1 VYEKVF
7 YLEISKL
14 IRTFANINMKNKIY
28 FTRRGKLK
36 SGLEL
41 NLLNKTVGSN
51 EIEVILNMVDEYE
64 KDNVD
69 TIEKLKRDKKV
80 ELNKINGALRQT
92 INAHGDITKILIGS
106 ASKRIYGSLLT
117 SEKPKQTL
125 LEKILTWIK

>member
-41 NLLNKTVGSN
+41 NLLNKTVGSS
-51 EIEVILNMVDEYE
+51 EIEDILNMVDEYE
-64 KDNVD
+64 KDNLD
-69 TIEKLKRDKKV
+69 TIQKLKRYKKV
-80 ELNKINGALRQT
+80 ELNKINGALKQT
-92 INAHGDITKILIGS
+92 INAHSIITKELIGS
-106 ASKRIYGSLLT
+106 ASKRIYGALLDNQ
-117 SEKPKQTL
+117 PKQTL

>member
-1 VYEKVF
+1 
-7 YLEISKL
+7 
-14 IRTFANINMKNKIY
+14 MKFDIFK
-28 FTRRGKLK
+28 TRRGKLK

-51 EIEVILNMVDEYE
+51 EIDVILNMVDEYE
-64 KDNVD
+64 KDNLD